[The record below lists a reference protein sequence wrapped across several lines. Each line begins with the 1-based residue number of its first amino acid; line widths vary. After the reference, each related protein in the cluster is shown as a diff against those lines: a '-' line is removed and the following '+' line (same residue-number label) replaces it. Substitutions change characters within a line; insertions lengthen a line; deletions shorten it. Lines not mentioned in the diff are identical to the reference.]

1 MLVLLTVFIFP
12 LNSFT
17 AEKPEDGYVYIFQV
31 CGDAGGM
38 KNAGLVQKDKKDGKL
53 VRIGNYNQTRAI
65 RGSMLPCLLLFATGG
80 LF

>member
-1 MLVLLTVFIFP
+1 MLVLLTVFILP

-17 AEKPEDGYVYIFQV
+17 AERPGDAYVYIFQV

-38 KNAGLVQKDKKDGKL
+38 KDAGLVQKEKTDGKV

-65 RGSMLPCLLLFATGG
+65 KGSM
-80 LF
+80 